1 MTASLADTAARMG
14 RPPLS
19 KKSVT
24 QPTMVRLTTEVRAR
38 IVDLVGATGMAAFIR
53 EAIEEKLAA
62 TEAQPPRK
70 PSSARER
77 TKPKPD

>member
-1 MTASLADTAARMG
+1 MTAPLADTAARMG

-19 KKSVT
+19 QKSET
-24 QPTMVRLTTEVRAR
+24 RPTMVRLTTEVRKR
-38 IVDLVGATGMAAFIR
+38 IVELVGATGMAAFIR

-62 TEAQPPRK
+62 AEGAPRK

>member
-1 MTASLADTAARMG
+1 MTAPLADTAARMG

-19 KKSVT
+19 QKSVT
-24 QPTMVRLTTEVRAR
+24 QPTMVRLTTEVRKR
-38 IVDLVGATGMAAFIR
+38 IVELVGATGMAAFIR

-62 TEAQPPRK
+62 SEALPPRQ

>member
-1 MTASLADTAARMG
+1 MTAPLADTAARMG

-19 KKSVT
+19 QKSET
-24 QPTMVRLTTEVRAR
+24 RPTMVRLTAHVRER
-38 IVDLVGATGMAAFIR
+38 IVGLVGATGMAAFIR

-62 TEAQPPRK
+62 AEGAPRQ